1 VDLVNDA
8 LGSNGPPGGPAFGR
22 LPDAGWTLVR
32 RDEQPEMPWANGGGS
47 TRQVAIEPVDGS
59 LAAGFTWR
67 VSCARVDSD
76 GPFSLMPGVDRS
88 LWLWRGAGVRLAM
101 PQSEVLLATPFARH
115 DFAGELAVH
124 CTRLAGACE
133 DVNVMTNRARCRSE
147 ARIAAV
153 HAGSALAVPAAPEWL
168 VLVLDGIVVVPT
180 ADPSAPPIALANG
193 EALRGRGSVPRL
205 VARTHATA
213 LVAGFRR
220 LEEDAC
226 SA

>member
-1 VDLVNDA
+1 
-8 LGSNGPPGGPAFGR
+8 
-22 LPDAGWTLVR
+22 
-32 RDEQPEMPWANGGGS
+32 MPWANGGGS
-47 TRQVAIEPVDGS
+47 TRQVAIEPPDGS

-76 GPFSLMPGVDRS
+76 GPFSHLPGVDRS
-88 LWLWRGAGVRLAM
+88 LWLRRGAGVRLAM
-101 PQSEVLLATPFARH
+101 PHGEVVLAVPFARY

-124 CTRLAGACE
+124 CTRLDGVCE

-153 HAGSALAVPAAPEWL
+153 HAGSVVVVPAAPQWL
-168 VLVLDGIVVVPT
+168 VLVLDGIVSVPT

-193 EALRGRGSVPRL
+193 AALRGRGLVPHL
-205 VARTHATA
+205 VARTHASV
-213 LVAGFRR
+213 LVAGFRPVG
-220 LEEDAC
+220 EHAC